1 MWIRSTAVA
10 FVEKVFCFPSRFYR
24 QKTADFGQPTMS
36 SSRSL
41 IDQDSIEELKSRA
54 YKRLVETGERER
66 LMQVLR
72 VQLTEC
78 GWKDRLTEFC
88 KKVVKEKGVD
98 NVSIDDLVS
107 QVSPVAQ
114 KHVPPHVKQDLV
126 KQIKIFLV
134 QELR

>member
-1 MWIRSTAVA
+1 MN
-10 FVEKVFCFPSRFYR
+10 
-24 QKTADFGQPTMS
+24 
-36 SSRSL
+36 SSRSVF
-41 IDQDSIEELKSRA
+41 DQESVDDLKIRA
-54 YKRLVETGERER
+54 YQRLVETGERDR

-72 VQLTEC
+72 VALTEC
-78 GWKDRLTEFC
+78 GWKDKLTEFC

-114 KHVPPHVKQDLV
+114 KNVPPHVKQELL
-126 KQIKIFLV
+126 KQIKVFLV

>member
-1 MWIRSTAVA
+1 MN
-10 FVEKVFCFPSRFYR
+10 
-24 QKTADFGQPTMS
+24 

-41 IDQDSIEELKSRA
+41 IDQEPIEELKTRA
-54 YKRLVETGERER
+54 YQKLVETGERDR

-107 QVSPVAQ
+107 QVFPIAQ
-114 KHVPPHVKQDLV
+114 KNVPPHVKQDLV
-126 KQIKIFLV
+126 KQIKVFLV
-134 QELR
+134 QELH

>member
-1 MWIRSTAVA
+1 MN
-10 FVEKVFCFPSRFYR
+10 
-24 QKTADFGQPTMS
+24 

-41 IDQDSIEELKSRA
+41 IDQETIDDLKTRS
-54 YKRLVETGERER
+54 YQRLIETGERER

-72 VQLTEC
+72 VALTEC
-78 GWKDRLTEFC
+78 GWKDKLTEFC

-98 NVSIDDLVS
+98 NVSIDDLVT

-114 KHVPPHVKQDLV
+114 KNVPPHVKQELI